1 MNLFSLR
8 IGSNPWALTF
18 AVGLCCLPLLLGC
31 GETSS
36 EVVQRSQRPNVILV
50 LADDQGWNGTSLAM
64 DQANPLSKSD
74 SHTTP
79 HLEALAARG
88 MRFSQA
94 RAAAPVCAPSRYS
107 IQFGKSPAR
116 LSLIRV
122 GMNTDH
128 IPHEEWMSIPRAIK
142 AVDST
147 YVAAH
152 FGKWGMGATPNALGY
167 DLSDGPTRNMDG
179 GFVNNPTQWN
189 TALSED
195 PKKIFSLTQ
204 KGMAFM
210 DSCHQ
215 VGAPFFLQLSHYAVH
230 SNIETREDTWE
241 EVKTRPMG
249 ERHAHLGMA
258 SMTEDLDDGL
268 GMLMDHLKALGLED
282 NTYVI
287 YMADNGGV
295 PNIPG
300 GKKYAQSLN
309 HPLQRGKW
317 DAMEGGLR
325 VPMVIAGPG
334 IGPNTQ
340 SDVPVWGCDLL
351 PTICEFAGGTKVGFD
366 NVDGGSM
373 AQVLLSEGS
382 VDRPMEGMVFHV
394 PYQNK
399 IALNRAHSALV
410 QGDHKL
416 IRFHDDG
423 STLLFE
429 VASDLGET
437 VNLSEI
443 EVDRRVTMDSVLMQ
457 YLDAVDAPRWQP
469 GITWKN
475 LPLEAFDS
483 WH

>member
-1 MNLFSLR
+1 MNLYSSRF
-8 IGSNPWALTF
+8 GATPWTLTF
-18 AVGLCCLPLLLGC
+18 AVWLCCLPILVGC
-31 GETSS
+31 GGSSS
-36 EVVQRSQRPNVILV
+36 EVLDLPHRANVILI

-64 DQANPLSKSD
+64 DQGNPLSKSD
-74 SHTTP
+74 SHLTP

-128 IPHEEWMSIPRAIK
+128 IDHEGWTSIPRAIK

-152 FGKWGMGATPNALGY
+152 FGKWGMGATPKALGY
-167 DLSDGPTRNMDG
+167 DISDGPTRNMDG

-189 TALSED
+189 TAKSED

-204 KGMAFM
+204 RGMAFV

-215 VGAPFFLQLSHYAVH
+215 AGKPFFLQLSHYAVH
-230 SNIETREDTWE
+230 SNIETREATWE
-241 EVKTRPMG
+241 EVKKRTMG

-282 NTYVI
+282 DTYVI
-287 YMADNGGV
+287 YMADNGAV
-295 PNIPG
+295 PSIPG
-300 GKKYAQSLN
+300 GKKYEQSLN
-309 HPLQRGKW
+309 HPLRRGKW

-325 VPMVIAGPG
+325 VPMVVAGPG

-340 SDVPVWGCDLL
+340 SNVPVWGCDLL
-351 PTICEFAGGTKVGFD
+351 PTICEFAGGAEVSFD

-373 AQVLLSEGS
+373 AQVLSSEGAVVRS
-382 VDRPMEGMVFHV
+382 MEGMVFHV

-416 IRFHDDG
+416 IHFHDDG

-429 VASDLGET
+429 VAADLGET
-437 VNLSEI
+437 VNLSEV
-443 EVDRRVTMDSVLMQ
+443 EVARRVQMDSVLMQ
-457 YLDAVDAPRWQP
+457 YLDKVDAPRWQP

-475 LPLEAFDS
+475 LPLESFDS